1 MEDRYDEWRDR
12 LGDYE
17 VAEII
22 VGRLGSDTIEDM
34 LWEQFVEDEQDRA
47 EYEGEIQFEMERGN

>member
-47 EYEGEIQFEMERGN
+47 EYEGEIQFEIERGN